1 MFARLRA
8 PRSAPERASFAGLN
22 TPSLRLLDRLPDPA
36 HWPALPAH
44 ADALPTQAAAWTL
57 ARATLLAPHER
68 AHWLAVHDTSGV
80 AALAPLVRAGRWLRE
95 LPLLYEP
102 VDFAWRSPEALLA
115 LTRALARQGRPLV
128 LERVPEDSPTVPAL
142 RQAFAGRGHVRIR
155 PAMPTPMITLD
166 ARWAEPEGAFSA
178 RRRADF
184 RRYERRAA
192 RHGALEYVLL
202 APDDGGSLATAMA
215 EAFAVESRSWKSWAG
230 TAMTSDPR
238 LAGFFEHFMRE
249 AAAAGVLRIALLRLG
264 GRAAAMQIALQWRQR
279 FWLFKIAHDR
289 AFDDC
294 SPGQLLMRHTL
305 LHAAR
310 GGLAS
315 YEFMGLMDDWIRLWT
330 EETRRH
336 VRIVALPYSVTTA
349 VVLARRGARSAIDHV
364 RRLVG

>member
-1 MFARLRA
+1 MFARPEA
-8 PRSAPERASFAGLN
+8 SRSAPERASSAGLN
-22 TPSLRLLDRLPDPA
+22 TLSLHLLDRLPDAA
-36 HWPALPAH
+36 HWPAPPP
-44 ADALPTQAAAWTL
+44 DVEALPTQTAAWTL
-57 ARATLLAPHER
+57 ARAGLLAPQEQP
-68 AHWLAVHDTSGV
+68 HWLAAYDAGGL
-80 AALAPLVRAGRWLRE
+80 AALAPLVRGRWLRE

-102 VDFAWRSPEALLA
+102 ADFAWRSPDALLA

-128 LERVPEDSPTVPAL
+128 LERVPEDSPTVTAL

-166 ARWAEPEGAFSA
+166 ASWSEPEGAFSA

-192 RHGALEYVLL
+192 RRGSLEYLLL
-202 APDDGGSLATAMA
+202 APDDDASLSAAVA
-215 EAFAVESRSWKSWAG
+215 EAFAVESRSWKAWAG
-230 TAMTSDPR
+230 TAITSDPR

-264 GRAAAMQIALQWRQR
+264 GRPAAMQIALQWRQR
-279 FWLFKIAHDR
+279 FWLFKIAHDQ

-294 SPGQLLMRHTL
+294 SPGQLLMRYTL

-310 GGLAS
+310 SGLAS
-315 YEFMGLMDDWIRLWT
+315 YEFMGLMDDWTRLWT
-330 EETRRH
+330 QEMRRH

-349 VVLARRGARSAIDHV
+349 VVLARRAARAAVDRV
-364 RRLVG
+364 RRQRG